1 MNVVTLGADWTDV
14 AADLSFTAGTDYAG
28 QAQDSDIEYRET
40 LTSEGTPDPTDRG
53 FILYDEGTVQT
64 YTHRDGYSLWMR
76 RRPDGTT
83 GFSATLIITEA

>member
-53 FILYDEGTVQT
+53 FIMYEEDRPLT

-83 GFSATLIITEA
+83 GFKATLIITEA